1 MMRLAKFRPPVARA
15 DGARGGEGAVF
26 QARMAT
32 GVALLVVL
40 ASALIGMA
48 GCTPDAPP
56 IAGTSGA
63 PGIQGGPAAW
73 GSSGAEPTGR
83 IRIDTD
89 RAPAAIGPYSQGVLA
104 GNTLYLAGQIALD
117 PVSGEMVGT
126 GPEGGI
132 EAETRQVM
140 ENLGAVLE
148 AAGFT
153 FEQVVQSQVFLV
165 DLDDFAAMNQVYAS
179 YFGDLP
185 PARAT
190 VGVASLPRGARVEI
204 LMTAVR

>member
-1 MMRLAKFRPPVARA
+1 MSARRRIPFS
-15 DGARGGEGAVF
+15 GA
-26 QARMAT
+26 
-32 GVALLVVL
+32 ALL
-40 ASALIGMA
+40 AGAMAALVA
-48 GCTPDAPP
+48 WGCTPEAPP
-56 IAGTSGA
+56 IAGTSAA
-63 PGIQGGPAAW
+63 PGASGLPVAGGEAGQDP
-73 GSSGAEPTGR
+73 SPR
-83 IRIDTD
+83 IRIDTE
-89 RAPAAIGPYSQGVLA
+89 RAPAAIGPYSQAVLV

-117 PVSGEMVGT
+117 PESGDMVGA

-140 ENLGAVLE
+140 ENLGAVLQ

-153 FEQVVQSQVFLV
+153 FDQVVQSQVFLV

-179 YFGDLP
+179 YFGAVP

>member
-1 MMRLAKFRPPVARA
+1 MMRLGKLRPPVARA
-15 DGARGGEGAVF
+15 SGARGGEGALF
-26 QARMAT
+26 PARMAT

-40 ASALIGMA
+40 AGTLGVT
-48 GCTPDAPP
+48 GCTPEAPP
-56 IAGTSGA
+56 SAGTSGA
-63 PGIQGGPAAW
+63 PGIQGGPSAW
-73 GSSGAEPTGR
+73 GPSGEEPTAR

-89 RAPAAIGPYSQGVLA
+89 RAPAAIGPYSQAVLA

-117 PVSGEMVGT
+117 PESGEMVGG

-140 ENLGAVLE
+140 ENLGSVLE

-153 FEQVVQSQVFLV
+153 FDQVVQSQVFLV
-165 DLDDFAAMNQVYAS
+165 DLDDFAAMNEVYAS

-190 VGVASLPRGARVEI
+190 VGVATLPRGARVEI

>member
-1 MMRLAKFRPPVARA
+1 MNPARWA
-15 DGARGGEGAVF
+15 SGIA
-26 QARMAT
+26 
-32 GVALLVVL
+32 LVVGL
-40 ASALIGMA
+40 GGALGSA
-48 GCTPDAPP
+48 GCTPETPP

-63 PGIQGGPAAW
+63 PGIQEMPTS
-73 GSSGAEPTGR
+73 GSTPEGESMAR
-83 IRIDTD
+83 VRIDTD
-89 RAPAAIGPYSQGVLA
+89 RAPAAIGPYSQAVLV

-117 PVSGEMVGT
+117 PASGDMVGA

-140 ENLGAVLE
+140 ENLGSVLE

-153 FEQVVQSQVFLV
+153 FDQVVQSQVFLV
-165 DLDDFAAMNQVYAS
+165 DLDDFAAMNEVYAS

-190 VGVASLPRGARVEI
+190 VGVATLPRGARVEI